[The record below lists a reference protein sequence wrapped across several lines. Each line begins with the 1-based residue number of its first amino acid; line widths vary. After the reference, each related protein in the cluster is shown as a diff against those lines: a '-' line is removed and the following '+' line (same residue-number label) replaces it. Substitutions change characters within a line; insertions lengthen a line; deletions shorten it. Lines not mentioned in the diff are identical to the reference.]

1 MEDFPDYVWLPEV
14 NRNIIENIVEY
25 TTNHAI
31 LWWIWGFNI
40 QWTRWT
46 KISPCFPW
54 SCCLFSTDFKPFAT
68 FSGGKIW
75 WLRAQLPRTWGAA
88 LSLALQGRDWGSKG
102 RWKTGGLQAN
112 ARTSCYIYIRIYH
125 RCLYI
130 YIYRHLWYI
139 RIYICTSMMYIYIYI
154 NNVRLWY
161 TYIYIYTQ
169 YIYDIYICYT
179 CIIYISYIH
188 ISYIYTYDICM
199 YDIYISDIH
208 MILYMHVWYTYIDLS
223 IYPSTHLSIYPS
235 IHRSIH
241 LSFYPSIYPSI
252 HLSNLSIYLSIYVC
266 IYVSIYLILSYL
278 ILSYPILSYPIYLS
292 IYLSYLILS

>member
-25 TTNHAI
+25 TTNHDI

-40 QWTRWT
+40 KWTRWT

-54 SCCLFSTDFKPFAT
+54 SCCLFSTDFKPCAT

-102 RWKTGGLQAN
+102 RWKTGGSQAN
-112 ARTSCYIYIRIYH
+112 ARTSCYIYIYVW
-125 RCLYI
+125 

-139 RIYICTSMMYIYIYI
+139 RIYIYTSMMYIYI

-161 TYIYIYTQ
+161 TYIYTQ

-179 CIIYISYIH
+179 YIIYTIYTYIIYI
-188 ISYIYTYDICM
+188 YDICM
-199 YDIYISDIH
+199 YDIYIYQIYIWYYICMYDIH
-208 MILYMHVWYTYIDLS
+208 I
-223 IYPSTHLSIYPS
+223 
-235 IHRSIH
+235 
-241 LSFYPSIYPSI
+241 
-252 HLSNLSIYLSIYVC
+252 
-266 IYVSIYLILSYL
+266 
-278 ILSYPILSYPIYLS
+278 
-292 IYLSYLILS
+292 